1 MNWQHDTDEEL
12 QVVRVE
18 LSQRPDLLSAIMKPS
33 GPFYMNAAGVF
44 NSDDAFPQAAIY
56 LTELADVAVYEASGK
71 VDFERLGTVCVNE
84 LLA

>member
-1 MNWQHDTDEEL
+1 LNWRHHTDEEL
-12 QVVRVE
+12 QVARVE

-44 NSDDAFPQAAIY
+44 NSDDTFPQASNY
-56 LTELADVAVYEASGK
+56 LTELADVTVYEASGK
-71 VDFERLGTVCVNE
+71 VDFERLGTVCINE